1 MAYRHAWKIKIR
13 WVGDLE
19 ILLFELVINK
29 LKHSDDAAACHY
41 P

>member
-1 MAYRHAWKIKIR
+1 MKIYKCLGNKNEMG
-13 WVGDLE
+13 GDLE
-19 ILLFELVINK
+19 ILLFDLVINK

>member
-1 MAYRHAWKIKIR
+1 MR
-13 WVGDLE
+13 WGDLE
-19 ILLFELVINK
+19 ILLFELFANK